1 MSCVSISPNHAESS
15 LRIMESYLHKQQ
27 LTDVTLIAGNK
38 RVPAHRLVLSAG
50 SEYFATMFT
59 TSLRE
64 SAQNEIELIDVDGD
78 ALWALVLYCYTGC
91 IKLQEDSVE
100 TLLATACLLQFNP
113 VIKACCQFL
122 VKQLHPSNCLG
133 IRMFADT
140 QGCLE
145 LVEYAHAYTTKHFME
160 VTKNQEFLLLS
171 ANEVAKLLE
180 SEDLNVPSEET
191 IFHALVTWL
200 EHDPENRSK
209 DASKLLGLV
218 KLPLLSPAFIADNIE
233 SNEMFKDQRMAQELV
248 MEALKYH
255 LLPERRPLL
264 QTGRTK
270 PRKAT
275 VGTLLAIG
283 TMITDEGVCPPS
295 METFSLRDNAWRSL
309 DEFCDKPWS
318 SVSLISRRL
327 HFGAVVVDKKLI
339 FAGGRDSF
347 NILNTVE
354 CFDFSTLTSST
365 LPPMNVPRQGLG
377 VAVLGGLL
385 YAVGGHDGRCFLN
398 AVERWDPGTGH
409 WSSICPMSVQRAGV
423 GVAVLNDKLY
433 AVGGLSG
440 DIPICFC
447 LNTVECYDPH
457 TNKWTPCAP
466 MSKQRGG
473 VGVGVV
479 NGCLYA
485 LGGHDV
491 PANNPNASRLDCVER
506 YDPKT
511 DTWTMVAPMSVPRSS
526 VGVCVLG
533 DRLMAVGGYDGQQ
546 DLTLVEAYD
555 PHLNEWEPVAP
566 LKAGRAGLCVAV
578 VKNLTNNM

>member
-1 MSCVSISPNHAESS
+1 MMIMITQIAKCCEFAAMLPTSSLSLMQLILTNSGQDNITYQYCRPFALEIASTDCAARILNNCPTMSCMSISPQHAESS
-15 LRIMESYLHKQQ
+15 LQIMESYLHKQQ

-50 SEYFATMFT
+50 SEYFAAMFT
-59 TSLRE
+59 SSFQE
-64 SAQNEIELIDVDGD
+64 SAQNEIELMDVDGD

-91 IKLQEDSVE
+91 IELQEDSVE
-100 TLLATACLLQFNP
+100 TLLTTACLLQMNP

-140 QGCLE
+140 QGCSE

-171 ANEVAKLLE
+171 ADEVAKLLE

-191 IFHALVTWL
+191 VFHALVTWL

-233 SNEMFKDQRMAQELV
+233 SNEMFKNQRMVQELV

-275 VGTLLAIG
+275 VGTLLAVG
-283 TMITDEGVCPPS
+283 AMNQHEGATS
-295 METFSLRDNAWRSL
+295 IDAFSLRDNAWRSL
-309 DEFCDKPWS
+309 AAMSDRLEFS
-318 SVSLISRRL
+318 
-327 HFGAVVVDKKLI
+327 AVVVDKKLI
-339 FAGGRDSF
+339 IAGGMDSTDDF
-347 NILNTVE
+347 KTLNTVE
-354 CFDFSTLTSST
+354 CLDFSTLTWST
-365 LPPMNVPRQGLG
+365 LPPMNVHRQKLG

-385 YAVGGHDGRCFLN
+385 YAVGGYDGRCSLN
-398 AVERWDPGTGH
+398 AVERWDPGTNQ
-409 WSSICPMSVQRAGV
+409 WNSICPMSVQRSGI

-433 AVGGLSG
+433 AVGGAS
-440 DIPICFC
+440 DYISC

-457 TNKWTPCAP
+457 TNRWTPCAP
-466 MSKQRGG
+466 MSKRRYG

-485 LGGHDV
+485 LGGVDDT
-491 PANNPNASRLDCVER
+491 ASNPDGNIFDCVER

-511 DTWTMVAPMSVPRSS
+511 DT
-526 VGVCVLG
+526 
-533 DRLMAVGGYDGQQ
+533 
-546 DLTLVEAYD
+546 
-555 PHLNEWEPVAP
+555 
-566 LKAGRAGLCVAV
+566 
-578 VKNLTNNM
+578 